1 MLAEKI
7 VFKKLTYEWK
17 RPDLE
22 ECFDEKKLVSIAAEK
37 QILSQNLTSKR
48 PSKLAL
54 NPRIVENH
62 WEIWFN
68 FE

>member
-22 ECFDEKKLVSIAAEK
+22 ECFDEKEPENIAAEK
-37 QILSQNLTSKR
+37 QILHQNLTS
-48 PSKLAL
+48 
-54 NPRIVENH
+54 N
-62 WEIWFN
+62 
-68 FE
+68 